1 MSPASFSSPQE
12 ASHGPPQGNG
22 LIHLSSPYPVPET
35 LQRVQSAV
43 QSHGLTIFCLVDHSG
58 AAAQVGLEM
67 HPTQLLI
74 FGSPKGG
81 TPLMLASP
89 TVAIDLPLKA
99 LIWEDADGKIWLTYN
114 SPDYLKQRHNLP
126 DNLMKNISGVG
137 ALLQAA
143 IQ

>member
-1 MSPASFSSPQE
+1 MA
-12 ASHGPPQGNG
+12 PPQGNG
-22 LIHLSSPYPVPET
+22 LIHLSSPRSVPET

-58 AAAQVGLEM
+58 EAAKVGLGM
-67 HPTQLLI
+67 HPTELLI

-89 TVAIDLPLKA
+89 TVAIDFPLKA
-99 LIWEDADGKIWLTYN
+99 LVWQDADAKVWLTFN

-126 DNLMKNISGVG
+126 ENLMKNISGVG

>member
-1 MSPASFSSPQE
+1 MA
-12 ASHGPPQGNG
+12 PPQGNG
-22 LIHLSSPYPVPET
+22 LIHLRSPYPVPET
-35 LQRVQSAV
+35 LKRVESAV

-58 AAAQVGLEM
+58 AAAKAGLEM

-89 TVAIDLPLKA
+89 TVAIDFPLKA
-99 LIWEDADGKIWLTYN
+99 LVWEDADGKIWLTYN
-114 SPDYLKQRHNLP
+114 SPDYLQQRHNLP
-126 DNLMKNISGVG
+126 ENLMKNISGVG
-137 ALLQAA
+137 AVLQAA

>member
-1 MSPASFSSPQE
+1 LA
-12 ASHGPPQGNG
+12 PPQGNG
-22 LIHLSSPYPVPET
+22 LIHLSSPYPVAET
-35 LQRVQSAV
+35 LKRVESAL
-43 QSHGLTIFCLVDHSG
+43 QSHGLTIFCRVDHSG
-58 AAAQVGLEM
+58 EAAKVDMEM
-67 HPTQLLI
+67 HPTELLI
-74 FGSPKGG
+74 FGNPKGG

-89 TVAIDLPLKA
+89 TVAIDFPLKA
-99 LIWEDADGKIWLTYN
+99 LVWEDADGKVWLTFN

>member
-1 MSPASFSSPQE
+1 MA
-12 ASHGPPQGNG
+12 PPQGNS

-58 AAAQVGLEM
+58 EAAKVGLQM
-67 HPTQLLI
+67 PPTQLLI
-74 FGSPKGG
+74 FGNPKGG

-89 TVAIDLPLKA
+89 TVAIDFPLKA
-99 LIWEDADGKIWLTYN
+99 LVWEDADAKVWLTYN
-114 SPDYLKQRHNLP
+114 SPDYLQQRHNLP

>member
-1 MSPASFSSPQE
+1 MV
-12 ASHGPPQGNG
+12 PPQGNG
-22 LIHLSSPYPVPET
+22 LIHLSSPYAVPET

-58 AAAQVGLEM
+58 EAAKVGLQMPATE
-67 HPTQLLI
+67 LLI
-74 FGSPKGG
+74 FGNPKGG

-89 TVAIDLPLKA
+89 TVAIDFPLKA
-99 LIWEDADGKIWLTYN
+99 LIWEDADGKVWLTFN

-126 DNLMKNISGVG
+126 ENLMKNISGVG

>member
-1 MSPASFSSPQE
+1 MSPASFTSPQE
-12 ASHGPPQGNG
+12 APMAPPQGNG
-22 LIHLSSPYPVPET
+22 LIHLSSPYHVPET
-35 LQRVQSAV
+35 LERVQSAV

-58 AAAQVGLEM
+58 EAAKVGMEM
-67 HPTQLLI
+67 HPTELLI
-74 FGSPKGG
+74 FGNPKGG

-89 TVAIDLPLKA
+89 TVAIDFPLKA
-99 LIWEDADGKIWLTYN
+99 LVWEDADGKVWLTYN
-114 SPDYLKQRHNLP
+114 SPDYLQQRHNLP

>member
-1 MSPASFSSPQE
+1 MA
-12 ASHGPPQGNG
+12 PPQGNG

-35 LQRVQSAV
+35 LKRVESAG
-43 QSHGLTIFCLVDHSG
+43 QSHGLIIFCLVDHSG
-58 AAAQVGLEM
+58 EAAKVGLQM
-67 HPTQLLI
+67 PPTELLI
-74 FGSPKGG
+74 FGNPKGG

-89 TVAIDLPLKA
+89 TVAIDFPLKA
-99 LIWEDADGKIWLTYN
+99 LVWEDADGKVWLTYN
-114 SPDYLKQRHNLP
+114 NPDYLRQRHNLP